1 MNKLKPVMMDLTT
14 LLNTISGP
22 SAWRGDDLQ
31 NRQNEWLI
39 HLQQDQIRELETAA
53 QHYLSL
59 GRDIDII
66 KKEDFPLTTFSKHLK
81 NYNKNCFA
89 ELESKSCAGVP
100 LNKTH
105 QKQLR

>member
-1 MNKLKPVMMDLTT
+1 MDLNT
-14 LLNTISGP
+14 LPNIISGP

-81 NYNKNCFA
+81 NYNKNCCM
-89 ELESKSCAGVP
+89 ELESKSCAGFP
-100 LNKTH
+100 LNNTN
-105 QKQLR
+105 QKQLRRSSEE